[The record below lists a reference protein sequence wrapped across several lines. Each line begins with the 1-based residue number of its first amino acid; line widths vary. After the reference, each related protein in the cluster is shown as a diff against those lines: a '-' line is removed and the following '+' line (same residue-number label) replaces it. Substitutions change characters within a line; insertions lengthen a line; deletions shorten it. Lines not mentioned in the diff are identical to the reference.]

1 MPWPDRL
8 PAALRRLY
16 RAGAPEEHVLS
27 DMSVPPP
34 SLEQDLMA
42 RFARR
47 HPAPA
52 RPRLAGFVRGYRW
65 ALSTG
70 LAAVAVAAACRM
82 PYDYDRGFGATVWC
96 EAIGE
101 DVPTSDRLRALA
113 DRLEQRA
120 AAEQVTMRVHADHGS
135 AATVRIDLWGGDA
148 ARIDDELLAEVED
161 MPELKVESCRIEP
174 LVETV
179 HGTLG
184 GRLGFEWFDL
194 ELLDQDDAEAARAQ
208 ILERL
213 EARGLR
219 GDAEVEISD
228 DGAGRREIK
237 IRIEA
242 EGELPDDGAARSELE
257 LRIGSESERTG
268 P

>member
-1 MPWPDRL
+1 
-8 PAALRRLY
+8 
-16 RAGAPEEHVLS
+16 
-27 DMSVPPP
+27 
-34 SLEQDLMA
+34 MA

-52 RPRLAGFVRGYRW
+52 RPGFAGFVRGHRW
-65 ALSTG
+65 ALTTG

-96 EAIGE
+96 ETRGDDLLAGH
-101 DVPTSDRLRALA
+101 RLRGLA
-113 DRLEQRA
+113 DRLQQRA
-120 AAEQVTMRVHADHGS
+120 GADQVTMRVHAEHTGP
-135 AATVRIDLWGGDA
+135 ATVRIDLWGEDA
-148 ARIDDELLAEVED
+148 ALVGDELLAEVEGV
-161 MPELKVESCRIEP
+161 PELQPESCRIEP

-184 GRLGFEWFDL
+184 GRLGLEWFDL
-194 ELLDQDDAEAARAQ
+194 ELLDKDDAEAARAE

-213 EARGLR
+213 EARGFR

-237 IRIEA
+237 IRIQA
-242 EGELPDDGAARSELE
+242 EGEH
-257 LRIGSESERTG
+257 TG